1 MRFVLFASRRFAVGS
16 SDLLD
21 LRFRRDALEEA
32 LVRLADVKWV
42 LQHIGSNPILV
53 TAMVVCSNSCG
64 TCPGSNHRGS
74 GGCLN

>member
-1 MRFVLFASRRFAVGS
+1 
-16 SDLLD
+16 
-21 LRFRRDALEEA
+21 